1 MLCGALCSMSRWSRQ
16 DDVACFRH
24 ERALV
29 SFMAPGF
36 LTAAVVAALGVVA
49 LHFIVTRRAR
59 STVLP
64 TARFVPDVP
73 IAAKTRSIQFSDLL
87 LLAVRILVI
96 LLAGAALA
104 RPVFPPHRERTVRVI
119 VADVSGAPA
128 NPTEVRDS
136 VRRLFRSGD
145 ALVAFDTAARLVAGP
160 DSIIMRAS
168 PASPGSL
175 SAGLVAA
182 LRAGSRVREGSDS
195 VELVIVSP
203 MTAAERDRATDIIR
217 ARWPGRARLVRV
229 APAAPATSSLP
240 VQEVRFASA
249 SRPAFSVAR
258 RHIDTVGA
266 VVADGN
272 VLVAPFERRWRFT
285 AESLSHA
292 RVIARWVD
300 GEAAAIERDSAS
312 TCIRSVAVPVDSSG
326 DMLLRPGF
334 IRFKTSLSAS
344 CQNPVSAPDTSLA
357 RMLTGSGRIALSA
370 QFLPAPDI
378 ESPLARWLAALAI
391 VLAIVE
397 MVLRQPREEAS
408 ER

>member
-1 MLCGALCSMSRWSRQ
+1 M
-16 DDVACFRH
+16 
-24 ERALV
+24 

-36 LTAAVVAALGVVA
+36 LTAAAVAALGVVA

-87 LLAVRILVI
+87 LLAVRVLVI

-104 RPVFPPHRERTVRVI
+104 RPVFPPHRERTARVI
-119 VADVSGAPA
+119 VADVSGSSASLA
-128 NPTEVRDS
+128 EVRDS
-136 VRRLFRSGD
+136 VRGLFRSGD

-160 DSIIMRAS
+160 DSVTMRAS

-203 MTAAERDRATDIIR
+203 MTVAERDRATDIIR

-229 APAAPATSSLP
+229 APAAAPATSSLP

-266 VVADGN
+266 VVADGS
-272 VLVAPFERRWRFT
+272 VLVAPFERRWQFT
-285 AESLSHA
+285 AESLGHA
-292 RVIARWVD
+292 RVVARWVD
-300 GEAAAIERDSAS
+300 GEAAAIERDSGS
-312 TCIRSVAVPVDSSG
+312 TCTRSVAVPVDSSG

-334 IRFKTSLSAS
+334 IRFQTSLSAS
-344 CQNPVSAPDTSLA
+344 CQHLASAPDTSLA
-357 RMLTGSGRIALSA
+357 RMLTGSGHIALSA

-397 MVLRQPREEAS
+397 MVLRQPREAR

>member
-1 MLCGALCSMSRWSRQ
+1 M
-16 DDVACFRH
+16 
-24 ERALV
+24 

-36 LTAAVVAALGVVA
+36 LTAAVVAALGVIA

-87 LLAVRILVI
+87 LLAVRVLVI

-104 RPVFPPHRERTVRVI
+104 KPVFPPHRERTARVI
-119 VADVSGAPA
+119 VADVSGSSASLA
-128 NPTEVRDS
+128 EVRDS
-136 VRRLFRSGD
+136 VRGLFRSGD
-145 ALVAFDTAARLVAGP
+145 ALVAFDTAAQLVAGP

-182 LRAGSRVREGSDS
+182 LRAGTRVRDGSDS

-203 MTAAERDRATDIIR
+203 VTAAERDRATHVIR

-229 APAAPATSSLP
+229 APAAAPATSSLP

-258 RHIDTVGA
+258 QHIDTVGA
-266 VVADGN
+266 VIADGN

-292 RVIARWVD
+292 RVVARWVD

-312 TCIRSVAVPVDSSG
+312 TCTQSVAVPVDSSG

-334 IRFKTSLSAS
+334 IRFKASLSAS
-344 CQNPVSAPDTSLA
+344 CQHLVSAPDTSLA
-357 RMLTGSGRIALSA
+357 RMLAGSGHIALSA

-397 MVLRQPREEAS
+397 MVMRRPREGAS